1 MSYAPKKVV
10 IDTSSLIAACIY
22 PDRFPASIYKQA
34 LLRCQL
40 VASQET
46 KAEIQSVL
54 SRKKFDAWRPL
65 AVRMAWI
72 NTYFENIELYSP
84 IERFTNCSDPKDN
97 MFLDVAVV
105 AGASVIVCSDDDLL
119 RLHPFQA
126 HGQQIDILT
135 LRDFQ
140 KIYLFEA

>member
-1 MSYAPKKVV
+1 MSYEPKKVV

-46 KAEIQSVL
+46 KTEIHAVL

-65 AVRMAWI
+65 AVRMAWV
-72 NTYFENIELYSP
+72 NAYFENIGLYAP
-84 IERFTNCSDPKDN
+84 TERFTNCIDPKDN
-97 MFLDVAVV
+97 MFLDVAVA

-119 RLHPFQA
+119 RLHPFKA
-126 HGQQIDILT
+126 HGQHIDILT

-140 KIYLFEA
+140 RLYLFEA